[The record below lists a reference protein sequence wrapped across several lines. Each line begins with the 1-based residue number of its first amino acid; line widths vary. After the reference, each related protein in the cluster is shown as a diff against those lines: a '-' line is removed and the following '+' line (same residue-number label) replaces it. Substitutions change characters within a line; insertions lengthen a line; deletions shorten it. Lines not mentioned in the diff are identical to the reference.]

1 MRIFEHFCLKNTQL
15 ESENFGERLT
25 SRVGTGEVILISEKF
40 QVPIYSVLLTIPT
53 KISSL

>member
-1 MRIFEHFCLKNTQL
+1 MRIFEHFCLKNRQL
-15 ESENFGERLT
+15 GSENFGGRLT